1 MTGYVIPG
9 DGESA
14 AQVARDLL
22 SLADSPYDVQT
33 STDDGLMFVVP
44 DRLAE
49 AYSALHAEVRQEQSA
64 PGPDETA
71 ATPKRRARARKES

>member
-1 MTGYVIPG
+1 MTAFIIPG

-22 SLADSPYDVQT
+22 SLADSPYDVRT

-44 DRLAE
+44 EKLAE
-49 AYSALHAEVRQEQSA
+49 AYSVLHAEVRQEQPA
-64 PGPDETA
+64 TVPVETA
-71 ATPKRRARARKES
+71 APPKRRARARKEQ

>member
-49 AYSALHAEVRQEQSA
+49 AYSALHAEVRQEQPA
-64 PGPDETA
+64 AGPAETPA
-71 ATPKRRARARKES
+71 APKRRARARKES